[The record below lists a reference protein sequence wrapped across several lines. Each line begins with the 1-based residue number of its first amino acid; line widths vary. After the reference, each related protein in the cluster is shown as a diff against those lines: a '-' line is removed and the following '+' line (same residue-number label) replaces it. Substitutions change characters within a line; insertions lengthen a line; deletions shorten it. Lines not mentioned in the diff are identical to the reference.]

1 VNEPNPPVQLKRD
14 GAIAE
19 ILLNRPEVMNAAN
32 RELAESFLAACQ
44 TIAADQGVRAVLLRG
59 AGRAFMG
66 GGDLAGFHADPEHT
80 EDTANALIR
89 PLNQAVMILAELPV
103 PVIASLHGAV
113 AGAGVSLALAC
124 DLAIAADTT
133 KFNLAYS
140 RIGTSPDVSG
150 SWSLPRVVGLRKAM
164 EIALLAEN
172 FDAAEALRLSIVNRV
187 VTAADLAAE
196 TEALVKRLAEG
207 PTFSYGSIK
216 KLLRSSSENDLRTQ
230 MEAER
235 LAFCA
240 CARTQDFREGITAF
254 YEKRPARFTGS

>member
-1 VNEPNPPVQLKRD
+1 MSEPPVQLKRD

-32 RELAESFLAACQ
+32 RDLAESFLAACQ
-44 TIAADQGVRAVLLRG
+44 AIAADKGVRAVLLRG

-66 GGDLAGFHADPEHT
+66 GGDLAAFHAEPERA

-89 PLNQAVMILAELPV
+89 PLNAAVLILAELPV
-103 PVIASLHGAV
+103 PVVASLHGAV

-124 DLAIAADTT
+124 DLAIAADNV
-133 KFNLAYS
+133 KFNMAYS
-140 RIGTSPDVSG
+140 RIGASPDVSG

-172 FDAAEALRLSIVNRV
+172 IDAAEALRLGLVNRV
-187 VTAADLAAE
+187 VAAADLAAE
-196 TEALVKRLAEG
+196 TENLVKRLAAG
-207 PTFSYGSIK
+207 PSHSYGAIK
-216 KLLRSSSENDLRTQ
+216 KLLRASHEHDLRAQ

-235 LAFCA
+235 LAFCGCA
-240 CARTQDFREGITAF
+240 CTRDFREGIAAF
-254 YEKRPARFTGS
+254 YDKRPARFSGS